1 VQSAGRPGRLVNFE
15 AARAKHGSK
24 ADLVAEM
31 LQIGD
36 PLADA
41 VVSEINELGKEAK
54 RQLNQG
60 LTDGLASLDNPPP
73 AIAAFL
79 TQLETM
85 PEWIHCDALLAG
97 DVADLSIPP
106 LWKVLSTAGLQLVH
120 VYASPSIARLL
131 VQTGS
136 LTKMAPRRLAE
147 TGIWKAQATLPGGL
161 LRGAPGYVGTAQV
174 RLLHARMRATAM
186 THGWDH
192 EEWGLPINQVD
203 VARTWLDFT
212 IVPFLAGRKLGI
224 VFTEKEQVERYRYW
238 SYLGYL
244 LGLDERFYLDTR
256 NDDDAEALLDLLDS
270 TIAQPDENSHLLT
283 DAMLDAKAEQLSA
296 GPLSMVD
303 RAALRDLLNGL
314 VRYYF
319 GDQFADALHLPPAE
333 SAGLIPLLAAA
344 GAQSWQLQRSTPEG
358 AALALERFTAM
369 AVAAVTEQMP
379 DGTAY
384 QMHLA
389 AEAQAA

>member
-1 VQSAGRPGRLVNFE
+1 VESTERPGRLVNFE
-15 AARAKHGSK
+15 EARKRHGSK
-24 ADLVAEM
+24 ADLMAEM

-41 VVSEINELGKEAK
+41 VISEINEFGRDAK
-54 RQLNQG
+54 RQFNKG
-60 LTDGLASLDNPPP
+60 LTHGLGSLDDPPP

-85 PEWIHCDALLAG
+85 PEWIDRDALVAG

-106 LWKVLSTAGLQLVH
+106 LWKVLSSAGLQLVH

-136 LTKMAPRRLAE
+136 LTNMAARRLAE
-147 TGIWKAQATLPGGL
+147 TGMWKAQATLPGGL

-174 RLLHARMRATAM
+174 RLLHARVRATAM

-192 EEWGLPINQVD
+192 AEWGLPINQVD

-212 IVPFLAGRKLGI
+212 TVPFLAGQKLGI
-224 VFTEKEQVERYRYW
+224 VFTEEEQVERYRYW

-244 LGLDERFYLDTR
+244 LGLDERFYLDIR
-256 NDDDAEALLDLLDS
+256 NDDEAEALLDLLDS
-270 TIAQPDENSHLLT
+270 TIAEPDENSLLLT
-283 DAMLDAKAEQLSA
+283 DAMLAVNVEQLS
-296 GPLSMVD
+296 GGLLSMVD

-319 GDQFADALHLPPAE
+319 GDQFADALHLPPAQ
-333 SAGLIPLLAAA
+333 SAALIPLLAAA

-358 AALALERFTAM
+358 AALALEQFTAM
-369 AVAAVTEQMP
+369 TVAAITEQMP

>member
-1 VQSAGRPGRLVNFE
+1 M
-15 AARAKHGSK
+15 
-24 ADLVAEM
+24 AEM

-54 RQLNQG
+54 GQLNKG
-60 LTDGLASLDNPPP
+60 LTDGLGSLDNPPP
-73 AIAAFL
+73 ATAAFL
-79 TQLETM
+79 NQLETM
-85 PEWIHCDALLAG
+85 PEGIGRNALMAG

-106 LWKVLSTAGLQLVH
+106 LWKVLSSAGLQLVH

-131 VQTGS
+131 VQTGL
-136 LTKMAPRRLAE
+136 LTDMAPRRLAE
-147 TGIWKAQATLPGGL
+147 TGMWKEQATLPGGL

-174 RLLHARMRATAM
+174 RLLHARVRTTAM

-192 EEWGLPINQVD
+192 AEWGLPINQVD

-212 IVPFLAGRKLGI
+212 TVPFLAGRKLGI
-224 VFTEKEQVERYRYW
+224 VFTEEEQVERYRYW

-244 LGLDERFYLDTR
+244 LGLDERFYLDIR

-270 TIAQPDENSHLLT
+270 TIAEPDENSRLLS
-283 DAMLDAKAEQLSA
+283 DAMLEANVEQLSA
-296 GPLSMVD
+296 GPLAMVD

-319 GDQFADALHLPPAE
+319 GDQFADALHLPPAH
-333 SAGLIPLLAAA
+333 SAGLIPLLA
-344 GAQSWQLQRSTPEG
+344 GVP
-358 AALALERFTAM
+358 
-369 AVAAVTEQMP
+369 
-379 DGTAY
+379 
-384 QMHLA
+384 LA
-389 AEAQAA
+389 AFLPFLFLLACPLMMVFMMRGMGGMHGGEDHTGHGCDHDPTRTPAPPAGRER